1 MKVYVVGEDDATRA
15 IIYRV
20 IEYCQLKNIEIAG
33 ELPARGGQI
42 KQQMNKFNTLSNA
55 FPVILLTDLDNAYC
69 APSLIQSWNIENKSD
84 KFILNIAVDEAEAWL
99 MADRENFSKYFQ
111 VSIDTIPSSHQT
123 KMMGRTWNTEMDFP
137 CKSSFFLTRN
147 IIPNSQ
153 SEVIKKQMLPEQGA
167 VKGKEYNV
175 AMTPFIKQYWNVE
188 NAMKNSDSLK
198 RMVERLKSLAS

>member
-1 MKVYVVGEDDATRA
+1 MKVYIVGEDDATRA
-15 IIYRV
+15 IIYRA
-20 IEYCQLKNIEIAG
+20 IEYCQLKNVEIAG

-42 KQQMNKFNTLSNA
+42 KQQMNKYNTLSNA

-123 KMMGRTWNTEMDFP
+123 KMMGRTCITEMDFP
-137 CKSSFFLTRN
+137 CKSSFFLTKN
-147 IIPNSQ
+147 IIPNSH

-175 AMTPFIKQYWNVE
+175 AMTPFIKQYWNIE

-198 RMVERLKSLAS
+198 RMIERLKSLSN